1 MTVVKQL
8 VITTGDSLTA
18 LNAFGT
24 VTAAL
29 QKLLLSLVCLQNFTV
44 IPELKGEVT
53 KKIKLLVTAF
63 VHLVAAETCFTHL

>member
-1 MTVVKQL
+1 MKQL

-29 QKLLLSLVCLQNFTV
+29 QELLLSLVCVQNFTV
-44 IPELKGEVT
+44 IPEL
-53 KKIKLLVTAF
+53 KLLVTAF
-63 VHLVAAETCFTHL
+63 VHLVVAETCFTHL

>member
-1 MTVVKQL
+1 MKQL

-29 QKLLLSLVCLQNFTV
+29 QKLLLSLVCVQNFTV

-53 KKIKLLVTAF
+53 KKSNF
-63 VHLVAAETCFTHL
+63 